1 MSKQLLVSSAVQAA
15 LMNSFL
21 IAEIQSGFWINQRPV
36 GHGAAWDGV
45 EVVVTETNE
54 VGPTGGFKPGRF
66 YDFLNPEFTKIHEA
80 RLVEIAQTIK
90 PAMTFKALKKELIEL
105 ARIIGGRMTD
115 KTQEPARVY
124 RGNNRTDFDVIRTV
138 ERQKVKTVA
147 GAKAAVSA
155 ASASVKK
162 TVVKKQVASA
172 TPVTDQLVNALS
184 KRAAKPDE
192 GVVTTKTA
200 AGATVRRV
208 AAVIAEPVA
217 AE

>member
-21 IAEIQSGFWINQRPV
+21 ITEIQSGFWINQRPV

-162 TVVKKQVASA
+162 TVVKKQVTSA